1 MRERAGPPVIFFGAL
16 HREGDWAAIMSA
28 LNRPLAARP
37 EVKVEVMHDGAFFD
51 ALTTRNKSFTPFSP
65 YADYWRD

>member
-1 MRERAGPPVIFFGAL
+1 
-16 HREGDWAAIMSA
+16 MSA

-65 YADYWRD
+65 YAHYWRD